1 MRHPP
6 PASMDIVATFMD
18 VEAAPLEVVAAS
30 MEVVAADFESGALA
44 RSMFCAPISTE
55 ILSKRRLECLQERRP
70 GVFPKYPNHAGLGWG
85 VGPAVTVVGSSVL

>member
-30 MEVVAADFESGALA
+30 MEVVAADFESGALRDPCFVPPYRP
-44 RSMFCAPISTE
+44 RSFPSVGLNVSKNGGLESSQSTPTTPD
-55 ILSKRRLECLQERRP
+55 L
-70 GVFPKYPNHAGLGWG
+70 AGG
-85 VGPAVTVVGSSVL
+85 